1 MTISISSG
9 PEVTTNVSRLSFGYL
24 NWATPRYVIVSAA
37 ADPAAEEVGVNLTDS
52 ISSSSSEYD
61 PITLPDVMVTVA
73 HSGAGP
79 ANIAR
84 ADETDGPQLSWSL
97 PPTSTTPGLRT
108 TVYQYEIERSVDSA
122 GYEFLT
128 CVDADSPSYLDE
140 SVESGKEYRY
150 RVRAVYYAT
159 TRCVTPRDIEL
170 TSGTPVARST
180 GGVWSDGDTIWV
192 AHASDSRLHAYDL
205 ATGAAQADDDITPAS
220 TYADIDGGDGATR
233 HASGPRLLST
243 TKRPPR
249 RRVLRSFPTRD
260 RMVHSYRFS

>member
-1 MTISISSG
+1 M
-9 PEVTTNVSRLSFGYL
+9 
-24 NWATPRYVIVSAA
+24 
-37 ADPAAEEVGVNLTDS
+37 
-52 ISSSSSEYD
+52 
-61 PITLPDVMVTVA
+61 
-73 HSGAGP
+73 
-79 ANIAR
+79 
-84 ADETDGPQLSWSL
+84 
-97 PPTSTTPGLRT
+97 
-108 TVYQYEIERSVDSA
+108 DSA